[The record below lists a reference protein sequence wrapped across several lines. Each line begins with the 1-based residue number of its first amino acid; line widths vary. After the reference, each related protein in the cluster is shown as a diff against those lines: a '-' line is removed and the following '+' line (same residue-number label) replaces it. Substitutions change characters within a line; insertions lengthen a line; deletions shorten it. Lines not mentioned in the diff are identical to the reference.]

1 MNRTELAMKL
11 NKTGARALHR
21 RLRAR
26 QQGLTLIET
35 AVALGIVAIML
46 ATFGQFVAQN
56 QQSIKSRAAAL
67 QLQQVTSA
75 ASQYI
80 QTNYGQVLNNTP
92 VGSVS
97 FIPAGQTTPGGTQ
110 PTGSAGMQSL
120 QQAGFL
126 SNTFVDSNP
135 YGQQTA
141 LLVMQPVTAPGRL
154 EAMLV
159 TYGGRTISD
168 DELGRIATAVGAS
181 GGFMPAIPRSNAGGA
196 GQILGSY
203 GGWRST
209 ASTWAANSGGVV
221 PTPGH
226 AMATLAFQNGALLQD
241 FLYRH
246 DIGNPDANSMYTDVH
261 MQGHGLNGVGVICGG
276 TSQLGCSN
284 MSIDMNN
291 DSITNLGTITAAGNA
306 LNLNGSLNTTGDVNA
321 GGNVKTNTG
330 YVQAGTL
337 PPDANDPSWTPS
349 AGGGYFQG
357 DLRAGGDAH
366 VNGDGFFGQSIS
378 VDSDVVAGG
387 KLVGKERVITP
398 KINDLDN
405 LVYGV
410 DPNGMSS
417 FSMLNPRMLN
427 LDTYVFGSSINK
439 PVTAQDPSTLT
450 LAAGLTQD
458 EKLAQIDSA
467 QNAFYTEAYNKYG
480 QAGSSAVRLG
490 DVLPRYVLQRVY
502 LLSANGATYNTFD
515 QTTQTPIS
523 TTIPLSGTSDA
534 PTAVLP
540 WPTCNGGIPE
550 LYLSRVDES
559 QSYALPVTTSA
570 GIVGMTG
577 NAQGPTALYPVTGQT
592 VQSVVTDVQT
602 GGVNFAP
609 NAQVTA
615 NNAGKTWSVLMTA
628 FGQTGGEMVQNLN
641 GANQTVNRRMMAQ
654 AFCHFFN

>member
-1 MNRTELAMKL
+1 MKL
-11 NKTGARALHR
+11 DTKVKALR
-21 RLRAR
+21 RQRRAR
-26 QQGLTLIET
+26 QQGLTLIES

-46 ATFGQFVAQN
+46 ATFGQMVAQN

-67 QLQQVTSA
+67 QLQQVTNA

-97 FIPAGQTTPGGTQ
+97 YIPAGQTSPGGAQ
-110 PTGSAGMQSL
+110 PVGTAGMQSL
-120 QQAGFL
+120 QQSGFL
-126 SNTFVDSNP
+126 SNTYVDNNP

-141 LLVMQPVTAPGRL
+141 LLVTQPATAPGRL

-159 TYGGRTISD
+159 TYGGQKISD
-168 DELGRIATAVGAS
+168 DELGRIATAVGAA
-181 GGFMPAIPRSNAGGA
+181 GGFMPAKPTPNAGGA

-209 ASTWAANSGGVV
+209 AATWAANGGGVV
-221 PTPGH
+221 PSAGH

-261 MQGHGLNGVGVICGG
+261 MQGNGLNGVGVICGG
-276 TSQLGCSN
+276 TAQVGCSN

-330 YVQAGTL
+330 YVQAGAL
-337 PPDANDPSWTPS
+337 PPDANQPNWAQGGPP

-366 VNGDGFFGQSIS
+366 VNGDGFFGQSIT

-387 KLVGKERVITP
+387 KVVGKERVITP

-405 LVYGV
+405 LVYSV

-427 LDTYVFGSSINK
+427 LDTYVFGASINK
-439 PVTAQDPSTLT
+439 PVVAQDPSTLT
-450 LAAGLTQD
+450 LDPSLSQD
-458 EKLAQIDSA
+458 DKLRQIDNA
-467 QNAFYTEAYNKYG
+467 QNAFYSEAYSKYG
-480 QAGSSAVRLG
+480 QAGNTAVRLG
-490 DVLPRYVLQRVY
+490 DLLPRYALQRVY
-502 LLSANGATYNTFD
+502 LLTPYGATYTTLDPTTN
-515 QTTQTPIS
+515 QPITQT
-523 TTIPLSGTSDA
+523 IPASGNSQA
-534 PTAVLP
+534 PVVSVP
-540 WPTCNGGIPE
+540 WPTCTGGVPE
-550 LYLSRVDES
+550 MYLSRVDES
-559 QSYALPVTTSA
+559 QSYALPVTTSVNQVGVVPNGNVYVNAPPYTSVA
-570 GIVGMTG
+570 GTYI
-577 NAQGPTALYPVTGQT
+577 TAS
-592 VQSVVTDVQT
+592 SVVTDVQT

-609 NAQVTA
+609 NAQVSSDT
-615 NNAGKTWSVLMTA
+615 NSKSWSVLMTA
-628 FGQTGGEMVQNLN
+628 GGQTGGEMVQGTN
-641 GANQTVNRRMMAQ
+641 GANQTVTRRLMAQ
-654 AFCHFFN
+654 SFCHFLD